1 MNISAYPRT
10 PMLSEDNVFITD
22 SQENGTKGIKAKM
35 LASQLLGFLDQDSL
49 YAWYDAIK
57 IPVWDRRRVYRGKNL
72 GNSVTPLQQARIR
85 NGTFEDLFIGDYWVI
100 NEHEYVILDFDYYI
114 GSYETETPEEI
125 TYVQNHHLTMYMRNS
140 DLTSAYDSEQ
150 IPSGGYKNSILNVT
164 YLPTDFNPII
174 EEDFGNHIQE
184 ITLTMSNAVNNSGS
198 ITSYAK
204 DKVKSIIPTSK
215 MVYGVGSKNPTN
227 IEIIFESRCLS
238 YFELYGGIVPETIYG
253 VWLRDIGPKNGS
265 VACAVED
272 NITFGAATT
281 IRKITPIFSIQYG
294 LQGG

>member
-100 NEHEYVILDFDYYI
+100 NGHEYVILDFDYYMGAI
-114 GSYETETPEEI
+114 EDRTTNPSTLIYTHHVTLYVKNLDIVSKYSETN
-125 TYVQNHHLTMYMRNS
+125 V
-140 DLTSAYDSEQ
+140 
-150 IPSGGYKNSILNVT
+150 SGI
-164 YLPTDFNPII
+164 PTDGYYGSDINTSTIPNVYIPII
-174 EEDFGNHIQE
+174 EADLGDHFQE
-184 ITLTMSNAVNNSGS
+184 IYLVVPNSIDTSGNIISYSWLNGKAFLPTARMILGDTEGIWQTRWNLQETKPIAYFQFIKPDGNFGFLRDVTRNGMPMCISNENIQNAASNAEHS
-198 ITSYAK
+198 
-204 DKVKSIIPTSK
+204 
-215 MVYGVGSKNPTN
+215 
-227 IEIIFESRCLS
+227 
-238 YFELYGGIVPETIYG
+238 
-253 VWLRDIGPKNGS
+253 
-265 VACAVED
+265 
-272 NITFGAATT
+272 
-281 IRKITPIFSIQYG
+281 ITPIFNIQYG